1 MADLDRIVH
10 EPVRLRILSVLTAVE
25 SADFNFLL
33 TALGVTRGNLS
44 VHADKLEQAEYIAIT
59 KGYNG
64 KIPRTHY
71 AITNKGRQALED
83 YWKTLDAIRARP
95 IEEPTT

>member
-1 MADLDRIVH
+1 MADLDRVVH
-10 EPVRLRILSVLTAVE
+10 EPVRLRILSVLAAVE

-64 KIPRTHY
+64 KIPRTEY
-71 AITNKGRQALED
+71 AITDKGRAALEQ
-83 YWKTLDAIRARP
+83 YWQTIDAIRTRP
-95 IEEPTT
+95 VAEGDA